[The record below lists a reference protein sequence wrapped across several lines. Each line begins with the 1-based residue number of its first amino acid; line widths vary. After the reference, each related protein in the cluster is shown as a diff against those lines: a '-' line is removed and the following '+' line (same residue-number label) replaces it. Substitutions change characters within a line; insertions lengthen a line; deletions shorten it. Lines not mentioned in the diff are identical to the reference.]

1 MKIFGILKNKFPNNS
16 LVRVGNSNKFIPFE
30 NLLVLNF
37 LKFFQNKGFYVERS
51 YIENEIKEN
60 KDMSFYKDFDLIVS
74 YSLKSQF
81 LLDIRKINP
90 KILIIEMP
98 YIFRQINKSSKDQI
112 YMRVMWNNH
121 LGNNFISKYSNGYIR
136 KNFNRIS
143 LKNYKSFG
151 NGILLINQME
161 NDTAVFPTDPYVWLE
176 DTIYKIRQLTNE
188 KIIIKEHPLQIDK
201 AFKIEQIIEKND
213 YKNCFLSTKSD
224 INNDLAETRVCV
236 TFSSGSVVDS
246 IIKGVPSFALDKRSC
261 AYEISNNDLNEI
273 DDPLMID
280 RSNFLSA
287 LSNTH
292 WTFDEVTKGNC
303 WEYFD
308 NEFYKKL

>member
-1 MKIFGILKNKFPNNS
+1 
-16 LVRVGNSNKFIPFE
+16 
-30 NLLVLNF
+30 
-37 LKFFQNKGFYVERS
+37 
-51 YIENEIKEN
+51 
-60 KDMSFYKDFDLIVS
+60 
-74 YSLKSQF
+74 
-81 LLDIRKINP
+81 
-90 KILIIEMP
+90 
-98 YIFRQINKSSKDQI
+98 
-112 YMRVMWNNH
+112 
-121 LGNNFISKYSNGYIR
+121 NNFISKYSNGFIR
-136 KNFNRIS
+136 ANFKKIILEPYKN
-143 LKNYKSFG
+143 FG
-151 NGILLINQME
+151 NGILVINQME
-161 NDTAVFPTDPYVWLE
+161 NDTAVVPTNPYSWVE
-176 DTIYKIRQLTNE
+176 STIHKIRQITNE
-188 KIIIKEHPLQIDK
+188 KIIIKEHPLQIEK

-292 WTFDEVTKGNC
+292 WTFDEVKKGDC
-303 WEYFD
+303 WEYFY
-308 NEFYKKL
+308 NNFYKKL

>member
-16 LVRVGNSNKFIPFE
+16 LVRIGNSNKFIPFE

-37 LKFFQNKGFYVERS
+37 LKFFQNKGFYVERN
-51 YIENEIKEN
+51 YIESEKKEN

-90 KILIIEMP
+90 NILIIEMP
-98 YIFRQINKSSKDQI
+98 YIFRQINKSSKDQP
-112 YMRVMWNNH
+112 YMRIMWNNH

-136 KNFNRIS
+136 KNFNRIN
-143 LKNYKSFG
+143 LEPYKNFG
-151 NGILLINQME
+151 NGILVINQME
-161 NDTAVFPTDPYVWLE
+161 NDTAVVPTNPYSWIE
-176 DTIYKIRQLTNE
+176 STIHKIRQITNE
-188 KIIIKEHPLQIDK
+188 KIIIKEHPLQIEK
-201 AFKIEQIIEKND
+201 AFKIEQIIEKNY

-246 IIKGVPSFALDKRSC
+246 IIKGVPSFALDNRSC

-292 WTFDEVTKGNC
+292 WTFNEVKKGEC
-303 WEYFD
+303 WEYFY
-308 NEFYKKL
+308 NKFYKKI